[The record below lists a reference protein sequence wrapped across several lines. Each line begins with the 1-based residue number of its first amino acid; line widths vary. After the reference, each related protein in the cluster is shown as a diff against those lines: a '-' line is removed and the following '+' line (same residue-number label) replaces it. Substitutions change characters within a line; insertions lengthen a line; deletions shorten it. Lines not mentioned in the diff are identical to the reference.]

1 MQGDIIAIVSGNKLV
16 AEYEYDAWGNFTI
29 LRNTNNIA
37 NTNPLR
43 YRGYYY
49 DTGTNLYYLQ
59 SRYYDANIG
68 RFINA
73 DDVLYTGV
81 SDEILSNNIYAYC
94 NNDCINATDQH
105 GDKTWHRRKRLK
117 GRLRNSFDLWVN
129 LPTQIGA
136 QEYLRKRKGWKY
148 SAQFLEHSLKK
159 KPSDLKYYN
168 SSQLAKDL
176 KKTKEIRNE
185 VNKFA
190 KSGKSSKTVKGFAF
204 KSGDF
209 FGAFYHVN
217 LNLYQN
223 KKGDIIVWFEDVYDF
238 KMEWAYSGKW
248 VTIFAN
254 NYAYVSQVLGSL
266 HTYKIY
272 VKMVF

>member
-1 MQGDIIAIVSGNKLV
+1 M
-16 AEYEYDAWGNFTI
+16 
-29 LRNTNNIA
+29 
-37 NTNPLR
+37 R

-223 KKGDIIVWFEDVYDF
+223 KKGDIIVFFSFNTIVLKTNKYCYPFAAICPLHLKIINIF
-238 KMEWAYSGKW
+238 KPIYINIMMMVKISCFYQGVM
-248 VTIFAN
+248 VT
-254 NYAYVSQVLGSL
+254 Q
-266 HTYKIY
+266 
-272 VKMVF
+272 